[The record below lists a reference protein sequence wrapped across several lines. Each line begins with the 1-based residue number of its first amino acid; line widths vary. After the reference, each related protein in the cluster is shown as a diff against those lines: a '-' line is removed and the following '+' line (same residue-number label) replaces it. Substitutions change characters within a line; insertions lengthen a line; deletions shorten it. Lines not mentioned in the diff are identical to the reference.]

1 MVVLR
6 PSGIGTAASY
16 LLSAQGQLPANP
28 LMWVQIRGLSVPPT
42 IDAKYENSGK
52 ESMTPLDPRTE
63 HEIQSASS
71 GGSVRRSGILSKYG
85 VIKTKTSAELTGRR
99 AGEAILEE
107 MKGPFHKAIHSPPN
121 NQGRISKICNNE
133 SGFRLKRCRLCYGL
147 VAIPKSSHQ
156 GRN

>member
-63 HEIQSASS
+63 HKIQSASS
-71 GGSVRRSGILSKYG
+71 GGSVRRSGILFKYRA
-85 VIKTKTSAELTGRR
+85 IKTKTFVEFIRRR
-99 AGEAILEE
+99 AEKAILEE
-107 MKGPFHKAIHSPPN
+107 IKELFYKAIHSLSN
-121 NQGRISKICNNE
+121 N
-133 SGFRLKRCRLCYGL
+133 
-147 VAIPKSSHQ
+147 
-156 GRN
+156 